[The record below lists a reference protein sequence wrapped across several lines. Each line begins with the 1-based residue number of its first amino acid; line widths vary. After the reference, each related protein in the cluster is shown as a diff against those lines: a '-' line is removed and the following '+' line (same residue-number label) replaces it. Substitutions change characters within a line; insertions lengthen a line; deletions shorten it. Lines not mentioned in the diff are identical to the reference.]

1 MRAKIVISIPKKNPT
16 MTDAFEVFYYKKI
29 NVKNIREANERI
41 IKVWNTNK
49 KVREEVRTY
58 VRKYFPFLKYLSA
71 HAGIGTSYVNPYRT
85 VGVSIPIY
93 ADKVKFNLYHTKVEV
108 IE

>member
-41 IKVWNTNK
+41 IKVWNTNIITLQLDSGSN
-49 KVREEVRTY
+49 VVHDSQ
-58 VRKYFPFLKYLSA
+58 PPNS
-71 HAGIGTSYVNPYRT
+71 
-85 VGVSIPIY
+85 
-93 ADKVKFNLYHTKVEV
+93 
-108 IE
+108 